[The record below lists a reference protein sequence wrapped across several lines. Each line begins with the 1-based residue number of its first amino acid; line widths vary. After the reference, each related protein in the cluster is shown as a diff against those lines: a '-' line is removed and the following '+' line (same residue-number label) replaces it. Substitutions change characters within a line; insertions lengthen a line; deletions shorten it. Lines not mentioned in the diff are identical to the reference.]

1 MIKKITLLITPIFF
15 LTTFLFPSDLKAIT
29 AEDRLIEV
37 EKQLQAIAEQISK
50 YEGERTDLEKEI
62 IANDR
67 DLAQVN
73 SELAE
78 VQSRLAL
85 VERDLDRALENY
97 DFSLN
102 DLVAVQENI
111 IQEQIKL
118 GKIKS
123 EISDISNEL
132 LETQKDLLKVD
143 ENLQEQAVSL
153 YINGVMSPSTALFI
167 ELNELSNF
175 LVALGYAS
183 TVVDS
188 AYAIIE
194 QLNALGTLAS
204 SQTEFLTVREDE
216 RVEIVENLQNEE
228 ERKNEISIEAEEFA
242 DEIEEKKEAVERE
255 KRLVES
261 KKAQVL
267 RARKDAQNLLNQAN
281 KELEKLDK
289 EHADLEKLEDAIQA
303 DIERLSS
310 SGGVAPDKLSWPV
323 RTGYVSS
330 GYKWRRLGGT
340 TSFHGAIDIAASRGT
355 PIYAAGGGVVILAR
369 YYGNAGR
376 TVFIDHG
383 GGMTTLYFHMNEIRT
398 SVGQTVVTGDVIGTV
413 GNTGRSTGPHLHFE
427 VRLKNPSSV
436 SCSLPYLDPTSRGR
450 MNPYCFLDR

>member
-1 MIKKITLLITPIFF
+1 MIKKIALIFTPIFF
-15 LTTFLFPSDLKAIT
+15 FTSFLFPNDLSAIT

-50 YEGERTDLEKEI
+50 YEGERTDSEKAI
-62 IANDR
+62 IANDK

-78 VQSRLAL
+78 VLSRLAVVQKEL
-85 VERDLDRALENY
+85 EKALENY
-97 DFSLN
+97 GVTVD
-102 DLVAVQENI
+102 DLSAVQEI
-111 IQEQIKL
+111 IRNEEIKL
-118 GKIKS
+118 AKIKN
-123 EISDISNEL
+123 EISDVSEEL
-132 LETQKDLLKVD
+132 IDTQKKLVVAD
-143 ENLQEQAVSL
+143 EGLQEQAVSL
-153 YINGVMSPSTALFI
+153 YINGVMSPTTALFI
-167 ELNELSNF
+167 ELNEISNF

-188 AYAIIE
+188 AYEIVE
-194 QLNALGTLAS
+194 QLNALKNLAS
-204 SQTEFLTVREDE
+204 NQTEFLTQREEE
-216 RVEIVENLQNEE
+216 RVEIVTNLQNEE
-228 ERKNEISIEAEEFA
+228 ERKNKISIEAKNFA
-242 DEIEEKKEAVERE
+242 EEIEEKKEAVERE
-255 KRLVES
+255 KKIVES
-261 KKAQVL
+261 KKVQVIQS
-267 RARKDAQNLLNQAN
+267 RQNAQNLLNQAN

-310 SGGVAPDKLSWPV
+310 AGGVAPDKLSWPV

-383 GGMTTLYFHMNEIRT
+383 GGMTTLYFHMDKILV
-398 SVGQTVVTGDVIGTV
+398 SVGQTVITGDQIGTI
-413 GNTGRSTGPHLHFE
+413 GTTGRTTGPHLHFE
-427 VRLKNPSSV
+427 TRLRNPSTAN
-436 SCSLPYLDPTSRGR
+436 CSLSYLDPTSRGR
-450 MNPYCFLDR
+450 VNPYCFLDR